1 MSVQDLEKF
10 LESIQNNTEL
20 LQKVSNAATANE
32 IAEIA
37 YNYGFKFTGKE
48 LKEIAK
54 EGVSGVK
61 IKHQD
66 TSPSYSFG
74 ESGN

>member
-37 YNYGFKFTGKE
+37 CNYGFKFTGKE
-48 LKEIAK
+48 LKELAK
-54 EGVSGVK
+54 VGASGVN